1 MNWIKVV
8 EKYKLAVIRYGNVM
22 YNIMTIVN
30 TAVWYIVKFVNKVNL
45 RVLITR
51 KFFFF
56 SSFFFL
62 LYLFEMVNVS

>member
-30 TAVWYIVKFVNKVNL
+30 NTALSTRSLLREESRCSHHTHTYIH
-45 RVLITR
+45 THTHTHTHT
-51 KFFFF
+51 
-56 SSFFFL
+56 
-62 LYLFEMVNVS
+62 